1 MNANGYCTHLCLL
14 SPSESGYQCAC
25 PDIGDGRECFTI
37 PKPPTTTTTAPTTI
51 APTTVFIDYCE
62 GEPCANGA
70 GCESGNGLYICS
82 CVGYFG
88 GDNCT
93 IALGKFKQLMYLNS
107 PTRF

>member
-70 GCESGNGLYICS
+70 NCESSNGFYICS

-88 GDNCT
+88 GVNCT
-93 IALGKFKQLMYLNS
+93 IALGKVKQLIYLNYAKC
-107 PTRF
+107 F